1 VAARALWKEYFVS
14 VNCIVFMVDAN
25 DRPRFHESK
34 LELDVRRC
42 LPCVACC
49 MADVDMP
56 YVAHPTKLRCTVCAA
71 ARLIERLPSLPSTS
85 YQCAADI
92 YTDRIRYSGV
102 WSAQQLLAMEDLQ
115 NVPFLI
121 LGNKVDIGTAANE
134 AELRDCLGLTHL
146 CTGTHP
152 SEQLFFFFA
161 SQRITPVA
169 LASLKHRRS
178 RPQPNLGATEYTRRH
193 DLHSACACLNLSH
206 RLVRMRGDAGKG
218 ASKTPKT
225 EQRPIEIFMCSVVK
239 RFGYSD
245 GTCSCHPARPT
256 RWC

>member
-1 VAARALWKEYFVS
+1 MFLVNWFYDILGALGLYKKNAKILFLGLDNAGKTTLLHMLRDQKLGQHPPTQHPNKEELVLGNVRFTTHDLGGHEQARALWKEYFVS

-34 LELDVRRC
+34 LELD
-42 LPCVACC
+42 
-49 MADVDMP
+49 
-56 YVAHPTKLRCTVCAA
+56 
-71 ARLIERLPSLPSTS
+71 
-85 YQCAADI
+85 
-92 YTDRIRYSGV
+92 
-102 WSAQQLLAMEDLQ
+102 QLLAMEDLQ

-146 CTGTHP
+146 CTG
-152 SEQLFFFFA
+152 
-161 SQRITPVA
+161 
-169 LASLKHRRS
+169 
-178 RPQPNLGATEYTRRH
+178 
-193 DLHSACACLNLSH
+193 
-206 RLVRMRGDAGKG
+206 KG

-245 GTCSCHPARPT
+245 GFKWVSQFL
-256 RWC
+256 